1 MYTYTKKIHLTKEQK
16 KKKKNPSLLFSENI
30 LVDGSNI
37 ESWFPI
43 GLQPAL
49 PVRRAVVFRCILPIV
64 CDKYFWHTY
73 HLR

>member
-49 PVRRAVVFRCILPIV
+49 PVRRAVVF
-64 CDKYFWHTY
+64 
-73 HLR
+73 